1 LIFKDTFKENIILF
15 RNLRQGK
22 IIMYNRDYLSHSDT
36 SNDNTYNKETY
47 SPRGNV
53 GTKSELI
60 TFLKSTYQ
68 LFASSL
74 LAATA
79 GAYIGLDM
87 VSTIASWYWGL
98 VILEFVFLFA
108 LYAVKNKPGIN
119 LAVLFG
125 FTFLSGLT
133 ITPLLSSIFMMPGG
147 ASIVAQAFLMTSV
160 AFGGISM
167 FAMTTKRDFSGMG
180 KMLFIAVIILIVGGV
195 SNIFFQSP
203 VLQLA
208 IAGVSALVFSAFIL
222 YDTQQIIKGG
232 FSTPIEAAIALYIDF
247 LNLFISL
254 LQILAAFNGRDE

>member
-1 LIFKDTFKENIILF
+1 
-15 RNLRQGK
+15 
-22 IIMYNRDYLSHSDT
+22 MYNREYLSHNNT
-36 SNDNTYNKETY
+36 QENTRSNDEAY
-47 SPRGNV
+47 SSHSV
-53 GTKSELI
+53 GTRADLMS
-60 TFLKSTYQ
+60 FLKATYQ

-79 GAYIGLDM
+79 GAYIGLGM
-87 VSTIASWYWGL
+87 ASTIASWYWGL
-98 VILEFVFLFA
+98 VILEFVFLFG
-108 LYAVKNKPGIN
+108 LYAVKDKPGIN

-133 ITPLLSSIFMMPGG
+133 LTPLLSSVFNMPGG

-167 FAMTTKRDFSGMG
+167 FAMTTKKDFSSMG
-180 KMLFIAVIILIVGGV
+180 KMLMIAVIILIVGSI
-195 SNIFFQSP
+195 SNIFIGSP
-203 VLQLA
+203 ILQLG
-208 IAGVSALVFSAFIL
+208 IAMIGALVFSAFIL

-254 LQILAAFNGRDE
+254 LQILAAFNSSDD

>member
-1 LIFKDTFKENIILF
+1 
-15 RNLRQGK
+15 
-22 IIMYNRDYLSHSDT
+22 MYNRDYLS
-36 SNDNTYNKETY
+36 NKNGSTY
-47 SPRGNV
+47 SKEKTYSSSSSHGV
-53 GTKSELI
+53 GTRSDLMA
-60 TFLKSTYQ
+60 FLKSTYQ

-87 VSTIASWYWGL
+87 VSTITSWFWGL
-98 VILEFVFLFA
+98 VILEFVFLFG

-133 ITPLLSSIFMMPGG
+133 LTPLLSSVFMMPGG

-167 FAMTTKRDFSGMG
+167 FALTTKRDYSNMG
-180 KMLFIAVIILIVGGV
+180 KMLFIGVIILIVASI
-195 SNIFFQSP
+195 SNIFFQSS
-203 VLQLA
+203 LFQLA
-208 IAGVSALVFSAFIL
+208 ISSVAALIFSAFIL

-232 FSTPIEAAIALYIDF
+232 FSTPIEAAIALYLDF
-247 LNLFISL
+247 LNLFIAL
-254 LQILAAFNGRDE
+254 LQIFGILSSDD

>member
-1 LIFKDTFKENIILF
+1 
-15 RNLRQGK
+15 
-22 IIMYNRDYLSHSDT
+22 MYNRDYLS
-36 SNDNTYNKETY
+36 NNNNTDY
-47 SPRGNV
+47 SRQDEAYSSSHEQSSAPTDV
-53 GTKSELI
+53 MA
-60 TFLKSTYQ
+60 FLKSTYQ

-74 LAATA
+74 MAATA

-87 VSTIASWYWGL
+87 VSTISSWYWGL
-98 VILEFVFLFA
+98 VILEFVLLFA
-108 LYAVKNKPGIN
+108 IYAVKDKPGIN

-125 FTFLSGLT
+125 FTFVSGLT
-133 ITPLLSSIFMMPGG
+133 ITPLLSSVFMMPGG

-167 FAMTTKRDFSGMG
+167 FALTTKRDYSSMG
-180 KMLFIAVIILIVGGV
+180 KMLFIAVIILIVGSL

-203 VLQLA
+203 ILQLA
-208 IAGVSALVFSAFIL
+208 IAGMGALVFSAFIL

-254 LQILAAFNGRDE
+254 LQILAAFNSSDD